1 MPFIFPSGFSHLF
14 PVINFF
20 PLENLFTVKRQ
31 LFPQPPHLIVLV
43 TIFISPNSSFDT
55 SVVSLSAIY
64 LSLLIN
70 AAPNAPIIPEISGR
84 TTLIPVTF
92 SKLLRTPSL

>member
-1 MPFIFPSGFSHLF
+1 MFPRGFSHLL
-14 PVINFF
+14 PVINFL

-43 TIFISPNSSFDT
+43 AISISPSSSFDT
-55 SVVSLSAIY
+55 SVVSSPAIY

-84 TTLIPVTF
+84 IALIPVIF